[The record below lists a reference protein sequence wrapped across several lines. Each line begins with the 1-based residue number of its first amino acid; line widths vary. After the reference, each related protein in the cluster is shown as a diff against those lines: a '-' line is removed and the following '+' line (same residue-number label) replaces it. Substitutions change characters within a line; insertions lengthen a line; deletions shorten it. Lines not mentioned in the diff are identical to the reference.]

1 MLGST
6 LNPINSTMLA
16 MALVPIAESL
26 GTDIAETGW
35 LIAALYLTTAVT
47 QPTLGRL
54 VDLLGARRVFLA
66 SLVLVAAAGLCG
78 QFASSLAGLV
88 TVRILLG
95 VGTSGAYPAAMR
107 ILRERGAATG
117 SKPPRIVFGVMTL
130 SAFSTTAVG
139 PVIGG
144 LLVSAFGWQSI
155 FTINVPLALVAAL
168 SILTWTP
175 RDRMP
180 RRTISPG

>member
-1 MLGST
+1 LPKRAGSSPT
-6 LNPINSTMLA
+6 
-16 MALVPIAESL
+16 
-26 GTDIAETGW
+26 
-35 LIAALYLTTAVT
+35 LYLTTAVA

-54 VDLLGARRVFLA
+54 VDLLGAGRVFLA
-66 SLVLVAAAGLCG
+66 SLGLVAAAGLCG
-78 QFASSLAGLV
+78 QFTSSLAGLV
-88 TVRILLG
+88 VVRILLG

-117 SKPPRIVFGVMTL
+117 SKPPRFAFGVLTL

-155 FTINVPLALVAAL
+155 FTINVPLALLAAL
-168 SILTWTP
+168 SILIWTP
-175 RDRMP
+175 RDATPAQNFARLMKD
-180 RRTISPG
+180 IDLAGIGLFAAYLLSLMAF